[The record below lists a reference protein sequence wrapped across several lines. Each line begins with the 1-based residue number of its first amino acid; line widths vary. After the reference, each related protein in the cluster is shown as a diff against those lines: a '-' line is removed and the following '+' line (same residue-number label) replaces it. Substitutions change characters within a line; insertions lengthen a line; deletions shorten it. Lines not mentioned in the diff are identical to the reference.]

1 MTIIQNMIE
10 YDTAKQAVMDHCMCA
25 KFIDEGGKFII
36 QYPDGDFP
44 VDGLRI
50 DRNAAMMRR
59 AVEIMDRHWAESFPG
74 YRR

>member
-10 YDTAKQAVMDHCMCA
+10 YDNAKRAVMDHCMCA
-25 KFIDEGGKFII
+25 KFIDEGDKVII

-59 AVEIMDRHWAESFPG
+59 AVEIMDRHWTESFPG